1 MEIIDLLCTWPPEIF
16 RGQIFQ
22 TFATNDSGILLAGMV
37 ENSISDIAN
46 TNKMTD
52 VVTVMNGSA
61 MVQLCRTIANINQA
75 EWPLF

>member
-1 MEIIDLLCTWPPEIF
+1 MEIIDLLWTWPPEIF

-22 TFATNDSGILLAGMV
+22 TFATNDSGILLAGTV
-37 ENSISDIAN
+37 ENSISDIVN

-52 VVTVMNGSA
+52 VVTAMNGFA
-61 MVQLCRTIANINQA
+61 MVQLCRTIASINRA